1 MAEPDKTEPQQVRGR
16 FKKGQSGNPKGRPLG
31 SRHKVSVLVE
41 SMIQGEA
48 ESLANTAITLAKAGD
63 PGLLKALLDRLAPPR
78 REATITVALPEIRSA
93 ADLPA
98 AAAALVNA
106 VADGAITPSEGQG
119 LATLLEAYRK
129 HVEIADLEARIAKLE
144 EAAGARNRG

>member
-1 MAEPDKTEPQQVRGR
+1 MAAENAAPKQRGR
-16 FKKGQSGNPKGRPLG
+16 PFAKGESGNPAGKKPGTRN
-31 SRHKVSVLVE
+31 RTTVLVE
-41 SMIQGEA
+41 KLIDGEGEA
-48 ESLANTAITLAKAGD
+48 IAKTAISLAKAGD
-63 PGLLKALLDRLAPPR
+63 PALLKALLDRIAPPR

-98 AAAALVNA
+98 AAAGLINA

-144 EAAGARNRG
+144 EAAGARR